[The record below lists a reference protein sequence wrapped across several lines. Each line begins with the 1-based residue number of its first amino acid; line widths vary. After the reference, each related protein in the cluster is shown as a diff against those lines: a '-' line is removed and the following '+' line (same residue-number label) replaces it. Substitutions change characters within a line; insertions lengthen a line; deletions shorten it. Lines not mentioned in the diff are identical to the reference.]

1 MSSGVRREPSRSV
14 PAILA
19 QGTRVGL
26 RLQSAGLDQLLPVEC
41 TLLTCILDLVAAL
54 GALRCRHATQLTI
67 FGPAQIALSAQLLTR
82 ALLVLWL
89 RLQISARLA
98 GRLSLLA
105 QGALLTELLALL
117 L

>member
-1 MSSGVRREPSRSV
+1 M
-14 PAILA
+14 
-19 QGTRVGL
+19 
-26 RLQSAGLDQLLPVEC
+26 
-41 TLLTCILDLVAAL
+41 TCILDLVAAL